1 MIIRNYF
8 APARRW
14 LFRHWALL
22 AALAVFAIVG
32 LAVFDDY
39 GVSGDEVV
47 QRQVARDTLDYA
59 LGRESSLLENR
70 DQRYGVAFELPL
82 LLFTEHLLGLEDSR
96 RILLARHLLTH
107 LFFLA
112 GGVFCYLLAWRLC
125 NSRLLALAALLLF
138 LLHPRLYAQSFNN
151 TKDLPFLAMFM
162 LSLYWTHR
170 AFQRNTAGAF
180 ILCGV
185 AVGLLTGVRVMGTLL
200 FVAVLGLRLL
210 DLLYAPEGRRR
221 AVAAGAGA
229 FALAAAGTLYASWP
243 WLWSDP
249 LGRFSEGFRQFA
261 NYPHQYYSYLHGELV
276 SSLAL
281 PWHYA
286 PSWFAL
292 TAPPAALL
300 LGLAGIA
307 ALLWAA
313 AYRPG
318 RALRNTRL
326 RFGLLCLAMFIAPV
340 LAVIVLDSTLYRGW
354 KHLYFIW
361 APFCIVC
368 LFGLH
373 WAGRR
378 LRPRWRTATGVI
390 AVIAILLPVAVMT
403 QLHPYQMA
411 YFNLLVDR
419 AAPER
424 LRTQYDMYLGGAV
437 YYDALRF
444 LLARYPETPIHLQ
457 QRPEETSHIGQ
468 TRLLLPP
475 EDRPRVLTSGAVD
488 FVIVNYLQQPPASET
503 PAAAPNPT
511 APLAATFNYAGLRA
525 APGLAALPG
534 TPVYNYQIFHNTVAT
549 VLALDPALAEGKTA
563 PANGHWRLVQQ
574 SLAPLEPAARA
585 GGFAIYHTGGHT
597 GGRLVYVKENCAAA
611 DAELRFFLHIYPTPD
626 ARRYLPESR
635 QPYGYANLDFSY
647 YQHGGWHNGTC
658 LAAANL
664 PNYPLAAIHTGQYSG
679 SQRIWQTQIT
689 PNQE

>member
-1 MIIRNYF
+1 MIIRNHL
-8 APARRW
+8 APSRRW

-22 AALAVFAIVG
+22 LAVAVFAIVG

-39 GVSGDEVV
+39 GVTGDEET
-47 QRQVARDTLDYA
+47 QRWIGQESLNYI
-59 LGRESSLLENR
+59 LGRGNAIETDPSR
-70 DQRYGVAFELPL
+70 RYHGVAFELPL

-96 RILLARHLLTH
+96 RITLARHLLTH

-112 GGVFCYLLAWRLC
+112 GGVCCYLLALRLF

-162 LSLYWTHR
+162 LSLYLTHR
-170 AFQRNTAGAF
+170 AFERNTAGAF
-180 ILCGV
+180 ILCGI

-210 DLLYAPEGRRR
+210 DLLYAPGGRRK
-221 AVAAGAGA
+221 AIAAGAGA
-229 FALAAAGTLYASWP
+229 FALTAAVTLYASWP

-249 LGRFSEGFRQFA
+249 FGRFSEGFRQFA

-300 LGLAGIA
+300 LGLAGTA

-313 AYRPG
+313 GKRPG
-318 RALRNTRL
+318 QVWRNTRL
-326 RFGLLCLAMFIAPV
+326 RFGLLCLALFVAPV
-340 LAVIVLDSTLYRGW
+340 VAVIVLDSTLYRGW

-373 WAGRR
+373 WAGRS
-378 LRPRWRTATGVI
+378 LRPRLRTAAGLLA
-390 AVIAILLPVAVMT
+390 AVAILIPVGVMA

-424 LRTQYDMYLGGAV
+424 LRTQYDMYLGGPV

-444 LLARYPETPIHLQ
+444 LLARYPDTPIHLQ
-457 QRPEETSHIGQ
+457 QRPEEVSHIGQ
-468 TRLLLPP
+468 SRRLLPP

-488 FVIVNYLQQPPASET
+488 FVIVNYLQQPPASAA
-503 PAAAPNPT
+503 PAA
-511 APLAATFNYAGLRA
+511 APLAATLSYAGLPA
-525 APGLAALPG
+525 APDPAALPG
-534 TPVYNYQIFHNTVAT
+534 TPVYNRQIFHNTVAT
-549 VLALDPALAEGKTA
+549 ILALDPALAVGGAA
-563 PANGHWRLVQQ
+563 PASRPWRLVQQ

-585 GGFAIYHTGGHT
+585 GGFAIYHTGG
-597 GGRLVYVKENCAAA
+597 RLVYFKENCAAA
-611 DAELRFFLHIYPTPD
+611 DADTRFFLHIYPAPD
-626 ARRYLPESR
+626 ARHHLPESR

-647 YQHGGWHNGTC
+647 YQHGGWHQGAC

-664 PNYPLAAIHTGQYSG
+664 PTYPIAHIHTGQYSG
-679 SQRIWQTQIT
+679 SHRIWETEI
-689 PNQE
+689 N